1 MISGPSFVIPRPA
14 RATPHSHSQS
24 RPNPSVKNHWSNAL
38 ALASRILPCPSES
51 NGAPAVP

>member
-24 RPNPSVKNHWSNAL
+24 RPNPSVKNHWSNGL

-51 NGAPAVP
+51 DGAPALP

>member
-14 RATPHSHSQS
+14 RATPHSLSKS
-24 RPNPSVKNHWSNAL
+24 RLDPSVKNNWSNGL

-51 NGAPAVP
+51 DGAPALP